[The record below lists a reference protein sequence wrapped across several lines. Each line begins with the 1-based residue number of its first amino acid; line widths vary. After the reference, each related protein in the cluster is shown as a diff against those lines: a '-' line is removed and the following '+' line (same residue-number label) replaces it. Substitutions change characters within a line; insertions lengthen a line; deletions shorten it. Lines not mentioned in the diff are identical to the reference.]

1 MMRLSLSQKRG
12 LIGASLLALLLIVIG
27 VATTWFGSRYQL
39 RIVYGAYVNLLV
51 VLGLQ
56 VFMGNAR
63 ITNLGHSAFMGIGAY
78 AAAIC
83 VTPVSMK
90 QIALPDAPWGLNAF
104 TLDPITSAIIALA
117 ITGLIALFIGLFIV
131 RMTAIGAT
139 ILSLAVLVIVH
150 SIFLYRTDI
159 FKGNQAFFG
168 IPQVFSLT
176 SIIILSVLVVFIV
189 RGFRESRWG
198 IQLRASADDEVGAV
212 AMGVNIYRLRL
223 IAWVLSGGLLGV
235 AGIAYAYYLGT
246 ISARPF
252 YFNHVFLTLAM
263 LILGGM
269 RSVTG
274 AVLGTLLISFGLEWV
289 RWIET
294 GPEVLGIDLPEVLG
308 LSGIA
313 LGAVIV
319 LTMTLRPGGIM
330 GNNEIEDVLLK
341 RQ

>member
-1 MMRLSLSQKRG
+1 M
-12 LIGASLLALLLIVIG
+12 
-27 VATTWFGSRYQL
+27 
-39 RIVYGAYVNLLV
+39 
-51 VLGLQ
+51 
-56 VFMGNAR
+56 
-63 ITNLGHSAFMGIGAY
+63 
-78 AAAIC
+78 C
-83 VTPVSMK
+83 
-90 QIALPDAPWGLNAF
+90 
-104 TLDPITSAIIALA
+104 LD
-117 ITGLIALFIGLFIV
+117 
-131 RMTAIGAT
+131 
-139 ILSLAVLVIVH
+139 
-150 SIFLYRTDI
+150 RTDI